1 MHAYWAHVFD
11 LEVMC
16 LTLCAAAG
24 AALLLP
30 CVCRQADLFFHRFY
44 NLASTK
50 TKRERREEERQRRK
64 EEGDDADDDGLG
76 ADSGD
81 DDEIDRLIEREEQV
95 GGQGLGAARAGGLH
109 GGWGG

>member
-1 MHAYWAHVFD
+1 M
-11 LEVMC
+11 
-16 LTLCAAAG
+16 
-24 AALLLP
+24 LLVLICGSP
-30 CVCRQADLFFHRFY
+30 VCVRQADLFFHRFY

-95 GGQGLGAARAGGLH
+95 RGRGWARGGRVCMH